1 MPLDGTS
8 ISSQVREIAKLLAAT
23 PDAKAFAASLGE
35 IQKDRPGG
43 EIVVR
48 PRAREFESALVTRQ
62 HQSHLVAGVELKLA
76 KTADVGVLS
85 GLGTFSEGVRV
96 SWNSPRV
103 LDADRPLIDEVAV
116 QIVVYAQIDDE
127 HADHVLSISLRRD
140 AK

>member
-23 PDAKAFAASLGE
+23 PNAKAFAASIGE
-35 IQKDRPGG
+35 IKQDRPGG
-43 EIVVR
+43 EILVR
-48 PRAREFESALVTRQ
+48 PRARVFESALVTRQ
-62 HQSHLVAGVELKLA
+62 HQSDLVAGVELRLA
-76 KTADVGVLS
+76 SAADVSVLS

-103 LDADRPLIDEVAV
+103 LDADRPLVDDATV
-116 QIVVYAQIDDE
+116 QVVVYAQVDDE